1 MAKSYRT
8 AGVTIA
14 VESAPPRVAA
24 LLSEVFAGEPAI
36 DDAAAEVTLRVEPSR
51 SAFSTVGWSP
61 LTRGAW
67 VDRGRVIV
75 EDACSS
81 GFDLLVDPT
90 GTGLQVIARQ
100 RPPVS
105 TRALN
110 TVLPARHHLLVRA
123 VLLQYPAL
131 WWAGVHGQVPL
142 HASALFVNGAGTVL
156 AGPGGMGK
164 STLLRT
170 ELDAGETAVSDNL
183 CVSDGTTL
191 HGVVEPL
198 RTEGGSGRRM
208 PHGRREASW
217 PRRAAALTADRVL
230 VVRRGDQDQVAV
242 SPLPSA
248 QTARVLEAGTYAAGE
263 LRRYWA
269 FAATLALGTG
279 LGPAHPPI
287 GTVAN
292 ELCSRVPCAEIVLP
306 AHRGTRLRD
315 LRFEDV
321 AA

>member
-1 MAKSYRT
+1 VARSYRT
-8 AGVTIA
+8 GGLTLAI
-14 VESAPPRVAA
+14 ESAPSRVAT
-24 LLSEVFAGEPAI
+24 LLAELFAGEP
-36 DDAAAEVTLRVEPSR
+36 EVHATAPDVSLRVEDTR
-51 SAFSTVGWSP
+51 AAFPVAGWSP

-67 VDRGRVIV
+67 VDQGRVVV
-75 EDACSS
+75 EDAGSS
-81 GFDLLVDPT
+81 GFDVLVEPGAT
-90 GTGLQVIARQ
+90 TLRVVARE
-100 RPPVS
+100 RPRPS

-110 TVLPARHHLLVRA
+110 AVLPARHHLLVRA

-131 WWAGVHGQVPL
+131 WWAGVRGQVPL

-183 CVSDGTTL
+183 CVSDGTVV
-191 HGVVEPL
+191 HGLVEPL

-208 PHGRREASW
+208 PHGRREAAW

-230 VVRRGDQDQVAV
+230 VVRRGEQPHVKVAALA
-242 SPLPSA
+242 PA
-248 QTARVLEAGTYAAGE
+248 EAARVLEAGTYAAGE

-269 FAATLALGTG
+269 LAATLALGTG

-287 GTVAN
+287 GAVAE
-292 ELCSRVPCAEIVLP
+292 ELCSRVPCAEVVLP
-306 AHRGTRLRD
+306 ARPGTRLRD
-315 LRFEDV
+315 LHLEDV
-321 AA
+321 VA